1 MSGGRSGGLSGSARR
16 KLHSVTPPV
25 GVLVGALLGLA
36 LLVVRG
42 QPPPGVRRLSALVGQ
57 GPRHAAVG
65 QVRPPGA
72 HRVPEAVAAGSGL
85 ILSGPVLGVLAV
97 LAVLAGR
104 LLRRRRA
111 ASGARS
117 LERARAVEALSALA
131 VELRA
136 GRPSEQALAAAAEVA
151 TGPFRQ
157 VLMAG
162 RSAASVG
169 IDVPTAL
176 LAGLDN
182 PGCVGCPGGAAVA
195 AAGTGGCT
203 AVPEAVRGLAACWQ
217 VCSRTGSSL
226 APAVERLADGLR
238 DRQAQQQAVAAEL
251 AGPQATAAVLAVL
264 PLGGVALA
272 ASLGADPLHVL
283 LRTPLGLG
291 CLVLGLLLD
300 GLGLWWTARL
310 VARAAAA

>member
-1 MSGGRSGGLSGSARR
+1 M
-16 KLHSVTPPV
+16 
-25 GVLVGALLGLA
+25 
-36 LLVVRG
+36 
-42 QPPPGVRRLSALVGQ
+42 LSA
-57 GPRHAAVG
+57 
-65 QVRPPGA
+65 
-72 HRVPEAVAAGSGL
+72 GS
-85 ILSGPVLGVLAV
+85 V

-104 LLRRRRA
+104 RVRRRRSA
-111 ASGARS
+111 AGRRS

-136 GRPSEQALAAAAEVA
+136 GRPSEQALAAAVVVA
-151 TGPFRQ
+151 TGPFRE
-157 VLMAG
+157 VLVAG

-176 LAGLDN
+176 LAGLHR
-182 PGCVGCPGGAAVA
+182 PGCPGGD
-195 AAGTGGCT
+195 AGAEGGT
-203 AVPEAVRGLAACWQ
+203 TVPEAVRGLAACWQ

-238 DRQAQQQAVAAEL
+238 DRQAQQDAVAAEL

-272 ASLGADPLHVL
+272 ASLGVDPLHVL

-291 CLVLGLLLD
+291 CLMLGLTLD

-310 VARAAAA
+310 VARAATA